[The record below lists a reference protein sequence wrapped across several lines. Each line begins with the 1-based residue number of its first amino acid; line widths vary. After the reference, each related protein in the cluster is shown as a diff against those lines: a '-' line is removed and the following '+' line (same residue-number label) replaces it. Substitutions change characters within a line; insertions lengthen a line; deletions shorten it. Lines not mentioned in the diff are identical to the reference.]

1 MTTIKTI
8 MAAVDFS
15 EYSIRAAE
23 YAVRLAKDL
32 NAKLLLT
39 NIYNQRDVD
48 MMREVAIRVPEF
60 SVKKHLEEHISD
72 RKQKLADL
80 AKRLDRE
87 TLEIET
93 TVQIGIPYEALLKE
107 IEKNNPDLLIM
118 GVKGRSDVV
127 DIIVGSCAQ
136 KMFRRSPIPL
146 LSIRTGESFF
156 DLSE

>member
-15 EYSIRAAE
+15 EYSIRAAK
-23 YAVRLAKDL
+23 YGAGLAKDL

-48 MMREVAIRVPEF
+48 MMREVAIRVPNF
-60 SVKKHLEEHISD
+60 SVKKHLDEHITD
-72 RKQKLADL
+72 RKQKLEDL
-80 AKRLDRE
+80 SKILGRGDLDIQ
-87 TLEIET
+87 TH
-93 TVQIGIPYEALLKE
+93 VQIGVPYEALLKE
-107 IEKNNPDLLIM
+107 IEKHQPDLLIM

-127 DIIVGSCAQ
+127 DMIIGSCAQ

-146 LSIRTGESFF
+146 LSIRADVGE
-156 DLSE
+156 